1 MTQGIREEIDR
12 LLQKAHSIMM
22 KVENITATE
31 SEKKQAKEA
40 CQRLYNQ
47 IKLLDEK
54 TYIMVTART
63 TEHD

>member
-1 MTQGIREEIDR
+1 MTQGIREEVDR

-22 KVENITATE
+22 QVENLTATE
-31 SEKKQAKEA
+31 EEKKQAKEA

-63 TEHD
+63 TEND